1 MIARLIVRRLF
12 FLVFVLIA
20 LSLVTFVLMHV
31 VPSDPARNIAGP
43 RASPAAVQQIRED
56 YGLDDPIVER
66 YVNYVKGVVQFDLG
80 MSLSSRR
87 PVTQDLRRYLPA
99 TIELALAGMVLSLV
113 VGVPLGVISAA
124 RKNSAIDAFG
134 RVVSVIGLSMPSF
147 WLAIILQFIFFARLG
162 WLPDGERLPVGVD
175 PPRTITTLYTLDALL
190 TLNFDVFLTALKH
203 LAMPAFVMG
212 FISLAPVT
220 RMVRS
225 SMLEVL
231 NQDYIRTA
239 RAKGLTQRL
248 VISRHALK
256 NALLPTVTVL
266 GLQLGLLLSGT
277 VLVEI
282 VFSWPGIG
290 RYAFQS
296 IQNQDPNALISVTLV
311 VGVGYVLANLLVDI
325 AYSFLD
331 PRIRVS

>member
-12 FLVFVLIA
+12 FLIFVMFA
-20 LSLVTFVLMHV
+20 LSLVTFLLMHV

-43 RASPAAVQQIRED
+43 RASPAAVQQIREE
-56 YGLDDPIVER
+56 YGLDDPLVDRYITYVEGLVR
-66 YVNYVKGVVQFDLG
+66 GDLG

-87 PVTQDLRRYLPA
+87 PVTQDLRRYVPA
-99 TIELALAGMVLSLV
+99 TLELAFTGMMIALI
-113 VGVPLGVISAA
+113 VGVPLGVVSAA
-124 RKNSAIDAFG
+124 RKNSALDAFG
-134 RVVSVIGLSMPSF
+134 RVISVIGLSMPSF
-147 WLAIILQFIFFARLG
+147 WLAIILQFIFFAQLG

-175 PPRTITTLYTLDALL
+175 PPRSITTFYTIDSLL
-190 TLNFDVFLTALKH
+190 TLQFSTFATSLKH
-203 LAMPAFVMG
+203 LAMPAFVLG

-231 NQDYIRTA
+231 NQDYVRTA
-239 RAKGLTQRL
+239 RAKGLTERL
-248 VISRHALK
+248 VIARHAMK

-296 IQNQDPNALISVTLV
+296 IANQDPNSLISVTLV
-311 VGVGYVLANLLVDI
+311 VGIGYVAANLIVDI
-325 AYSFLD
+325 VYTFLD